1 MIRSLGSAAC
11 IFALFGLSRYLDGL
25 IRLFLRQETGARF
38 FSSIAR
44 NWRASEAV
52 VEVAHNLG
60 WGLLSWTALVLLSAW
75 ILRRPRRETAVWIS
89 RSFIPLL
96 LSVGL
101 TTVAALS
108 LLISPQFPY
117 GINLALTVTYEG
129 AFAAILVWSL
139 VGALLLHGAAHQVR
153 PLPRLDVTDRGARR
167 WRLAGGVAVLVS
179 AMSIFAWATPSWIW
193 KDGAGQGNMF
203 KYVRMAAALSG
214 SGTLDIAQAEGAAEN
229 ATVAGFVSQLP
240 RMGARWLSRSG
251 ELMGALAGHGAKGE
265 LYLGEVKATKANRSM
280 FRSHRGGV
288 YYINAPGPGIIL
300 VPAFLIDRALNRRLG
315 WDRQVAVIL
324 FWHLLGALL
333 VLEMIRV
340 SHRVVGDW
348 GPGVI
353 GAFALAISPPIL
365 LYTFQIYPELP
376 AALGLLYAFRKLV
389 MDEPPTGRGAFA
401 AAVVLAFLPWLHQ
414 KYSVATVALGLMGA
428 ARLLR
433 DKKGGGRILRLTL
446 LFAPLVLS
454 AFSIVVYNHALTGSV
469 LPDASFRAVGRTSFD
484 PSNMGRG
491 FLGFL
496 FDSENGLF
504 IYAPIY
510 LLALVGIRS
519 FTRHHSDLYRPLLIV
534 FVTYMAVIAS
544 FPYWPGAVSSVARY
558 ILSVTPFAILLIA
571 PVIRR
576 SFSDGV
582 LAGAGLVLAS
592 AAWSVTAAFQQD
604 IVHSLQPAL
613 FLSRMLYSDPF
624 QYLPSFLSPGF
635 FGSGPG
641 HFLKLGA
648 IAVGVTLLIHRL
660 SPRVDRETRL
670 YEEEVK
676 RFARH
681 AVGGAAG
688 ILTFIVFAGAV
699 LERVP
704 SNRTE
709 KTGPEYR
716 LVQSGRP
723 GSDLEIAADGKFGFE
738 KGGVWV
744 GGYSTTRFTVS
755 SPRPVRRVQVTLK
768 NIPRKNQILLS
779 PRGAQHREIMLE
791 PSETR
796 VIELPLMNP
805 YVFEGPEGQRYLYR
819 VSMRSRAGFVPSRN
833 ADAENPD
840 DRNLGVFVVIAGR

>member
-1 MIRSLGSAAC
+1 MIRSLGSTAG
-11 IFALFGLSRYLDGL
+11 IFVLYGLSRYLDNL
-25 IRLFLRQETGARF
+25 TRLFLRQETGAAF
-38 FSSIAR
+38 VSSISR

-52 VEVAHNLG
+52 AEVAHNLG
-60 WGLLSWTALVLLSAW
+60 WGLSAWTALVLLAAW
-75 ILRRPRRETAVWIS
+75 LWRQPHRETAEWIS
-89 RSFIPLL
+89 RSFVPLL

-101 TTVAALS
+101 TTLASFS
-108 LLISPQFPY
+108 LILSPQFPY

-129 AFAAILVWSL
+129 TFATILVWSL
-139 VGALLLHGAAHQVR
+139 VGALLLHGAARRAR
-153 PLPRLDVTDRGARR
+153 PPLQFNVSDRGARR
-167 WRLAGGVAVLVS
+167 RLLVGAAAVVVA
-179 AMSIFAWATPSWIW
+179 AMVVFAWATPSWIW

-214 SGTLDIAQAEGAAEN
+214 SGTLDIAQAEGADEN
-229 ATVAGFVSQLP
+229 ATAAGFVSQLP
-240 RMGARWLSRSG
+240 RMGARWVSRSG
-251 ELMGALAGHGAKGE
+251 ELIGALAGHAAKGE
-265 LYLGEVKATKANRSM
+265 LYLGEVEATKANRSM

-288 YYINAPGPGIIL
+288 YYINAPGPGILL
-300 VPAFLIDRALNRRLG
+300 VPAYLIDRELNRRLG

-333 VLEMIRV
+333 VLEMIRA
-340 SHRVVGDW
+340 SHRVVGSW

-376 AALGLLYAFRKLV
+376 AALGLLYAFRKLI
-389 MDEPPTGRGAFA
+389 MEDPPTGRGAFA

-414 KYSVATVALGLMGA
+414 KYSVATVALGLMAA

-433 DKKGGGRILRLTL
+433 DKKGGRRVLRLAL

-484 PSNMGRG
+484 PSNIGRG
-491 FLGFL
+491 FFGLF

-504 IYAPIY
+504 VYAPIY
-510 LLALVGIRS
+510 LLALVGVRS
-519 FTRHHSDLYRPLLIV
+519 FTRRHSDLYRPLLVV
-534 FVTYMAVIAS
+534 FVTYMAVISS

-582 LAGAGLVLAS
+582 LAGAGLALAS
-592 AAWSVTAAFQQD
+592 AAWSVTAAFQKD
-604 IVHSLQPAL
+604 IVHSLQPSL
-613 FLSRMLYSDPF
+613 FLSRMLYSDPL

-635 FGSGPG
+635 LGSGPA
-641 HFLKLGA
+641 HFYKLAA
-648 IAVGVTLLIHRL
+648 IGIGLILLVHRL

-670 YEEEVK
+670 YDEEVK

-681 AVGGAAG
+681 TLGGAAG
-688 ILTFIVFAGAV
+688 ILAFIIFAGAV

-704 SNRTE
+704 SNRTD
-709 KTGPEYR
+709 KKGPEYR

-723 GSDLEIAADGKFGFE
+723 GSDLEITADGEFGFE
-738 KGGVWV
+738 QGGVWV
-744 GGYSTTRFTVS
+744 GGYSSTRFVVS
-755 SPRPVRRVQVTLK
+755 SPQAVRRVQVTLQ
-768 NIPRKNQILLS
+768 NIPRQNKILLS
-779 PRGAQHREIMLE
+779 PRGAQHREVTLD

-796 VIELPLMNP
+796 VLELPLMNP
-805 YVFEGPEGQRYLYR
+805 YVFEGPEGKRYLYS
-819 VSMRSRAGFVPSRN
+819 VSVRSRAGFVPSRE
-833 ADAENPD
+833 ADADEPD